1 MAFGVSPFLL
11 SFVSK
16 TVCFLKRQDHTAE
29 FSQGAAFDPVEV
41 CDVEGRDGD
50 VMEDGHGSSGEFQ
63 VSGLLTD
70 PVLADFPAGEFL
82 PDILSCF

>member
-1 MAFGVSPFLL
+1 LL
-11 SFVSK
+11 FVSK
-16 TVCFLKRQDHTAE
+16 KVCFRKRQDHTTQ
-29 FSQGAAFDPVEV
+29 FSQGATFDPGEV
-41 CDVEGRDGD
+41 CDGE